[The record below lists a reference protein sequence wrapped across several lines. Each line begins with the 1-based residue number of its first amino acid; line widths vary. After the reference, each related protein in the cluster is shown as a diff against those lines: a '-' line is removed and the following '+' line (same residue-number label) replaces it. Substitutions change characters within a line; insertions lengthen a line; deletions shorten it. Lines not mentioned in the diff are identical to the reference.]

1 MKREVKAL
9 LNSSIDSL
17 LLSIELFN
25 RPYSRGRV
33 VSVFMLLN
41 HGFEMLLKAA
51 IVHKGGKI
59 REKKAKE
66 TIGFDHCVRKCL
78 SNSQVQCL
86 NEEQALVIRMINNLR
101 DAATHYLLDITEEQ
115 FYLHVQSGVT
125 AFRDILNKV
134 FEKDLSDYLP
144 PRVLPI
150 STKIPKDLFF
160 LINEQVEEIKKLL
173 NFPKRKLA
181 LARNK
186 LRPIAIMENSMK
198 GDSTQS
204 SERDLNKI
212 LQSLAEKDEWQSIFP
227 EIASLNINTEGD
239 GLNITL
245 RITKKEGIPI
255 KLVKEDEKGALFVAV
270 RRVNELGYYNL
281 GAKNLA
287 EKLGLSLNKTLALIH
302 HFKLQ
307 ESEEYFKLI
316 KIGASE
322 FKRYSPKAL
331 DLLKKELPKV
341 DIDKVWED
349 YKSKI
354 YKNLK
359 GKSYETRDF

>member
-17 LLSIELFN
+17 LLSIEQFN
-25 RPYSRGRV
+25 RPYSRGRI

-41 HGFEMLLKAA
+41 HSFEMLLKAT

-59 REKKAKE
+59 RERKAKE

-78 SNSQVQCL
+78 SNAQVQCL
-86 NEEQALVIRMINNLR
+86 NEQQALVIRMINNLR

-125 AFRDILNKV
+125 VFGDILNKV

-173 NFPKRKLA
+173 NFQRRKLS
-181 LARNK
+181 LARDK
-186 LRPIAIMENSMK
+186 LRPIAIMENSVK
-198 GDSTQS
+198 GDSTQP

-212 LQSLAEKDEWQSIFP
+212 LQSLDEKDEWQSIFP
-227 EIASLNINTEGD
+227 GIASLNINTEGD

-255 KLVKEDEKGALFVAV
+255 KLLKEDKEGIFPIAV
-270 RRVNELGYYNL
+270 KRVNELDYYSL
-281 GAKNLA
+281 GAKDLS
-287 EKLGLSLNKTLALIH
+287 EKLGLGLNKTLALIH

-307 ESEEYFKLI
+307 ESEEHFKII
-316 KIGASE
+316 KIGSSK
-322 FKRYSPKAL
+322 FKRYSSKAL
-331 DLLKKELPKV
+331 NLLKKELPKV
-341 DIDKVWED
+341 DIDKVWKD

-354 YKNLK
+354 YKK
-359 GKSYETRDF
+359 PQR